1 MRGRIRGVLT
11 RWAEMWQ
18 NDRGVVSKWGGWGG
32 ELVWCFL
39 GWALR
44 EGEFGEAGFGGGVV
58 CEFG

>member
-1 MRGRIRGVLT
+1 
-11 RWAEMWQ
+11 MWQ